1 MKKFSLLLLVL
12 VFGVFLSGCN
22 NKVVNNQEGEADFRR
37 PDFGQPEERA
47 DLMGIVKSISGNEVI
62 ILKLDM
68 PQFKNEKTDTEDA
81 IDEDSDDTAPAFGS
95 ISGSEGGGSRMGGGP
110 GMRNKGENTSEE
122 NRLSMIK
129 ASASGETTIIIPVGI
144 QMLKPI
150 DDSTNMRDIEMI
162 EASLVDIKPDV
173 MVNIW
178 LNSEITDRQIAN
190 FVLIK

>member
-12 VFGVFLSGCN
+12 VFGVLLSGCN
-22 NKVVNNQEGEADFRR
+22 NKVVNNQEREV
-37 PDFGQPEERA
+37 DFGQPEERA

-68 PQFKNEKTDTEDA
+68 PQFKNEQADTEDVV
-81 IDEDSDDTAPAFGS
+81 DEDSDDAAPAFGS
-95 ISGSEGGGSRMGGGP
+95 ISGSEGSGSRMGGGP
-110 GMRNKGENTSEE
+110 GMRNEGEDTSEE
-122 NRLSMIK
+122 DRLSEIK
-129 ASASGETTIIIPVGI
+129 ERASGEVTVIIPVGI

-150 DDSTNMRDIEMI
+150 DGSTNMRDVEMI

-178 LNSEITDRQIAN
+178 LNSEIIDRQIAN